1 VQLAEHARNELAA
14 RQTRRRMTE
23 LSDHQP
29 LSLTGLGEEEAEN
42 VLFACGACRQPLMD
56 RGDRPSVPTT
66 SHGSR
71 RSTLM
76 STTSSIHRRLSA
88 RSPVVEHPH
97 CNNPIASIPTS
108 RVLPTPARPMG
119 LEARGFRM
127 RTDLLHFQKAPRF
140 DLHRLK
146 PSRGAVLSAPARRRR
161 WLSGHHDRIMVA
173 QGRIVKLALGA

>member
-1 VQLAEHARNELAA
+1 MQLAEHARNELAA

-23 LSDHQP
+23 LSDHQS

-66 SHGSR
+66 SDGSR

-76 STTSSIHRRLSA
+76 SPISSIHRRLSA

-108 RVLPTPARPMG
+108 RAVCTGEADGDRNAGLSDANRFISFESPALRSPSA
-119 LEARGFRM
+119 EAVPRSRAVCTGEASRM
-127 RTDLLHFQKAPRF
+127 AER
-140 DLHRLK
+140 
-146 PSRGAVLSAPARRRR
+146 SS
-161 WLSGHHDRIMVA
+161 
-173 QGRIVKLALGA
+173 